1 MPTGE
6 PYSKYIAR
14 ALEISSIAPA
24 MKTIFEA
31 IKSSSMAYVT
41 INYLPLELQLPPY
54 LDSLL
59 HSQDD
64 QETDTFDP
72 SDDDPTLTWG
82 EHMNLGWKLPTMA
95 PWKTLLLLDIDNEMD
110 PHKILN
116 GPHGNADDNT
126 LAEGLV
132 RFLET
137 ASVTLSC
144 VEVEQ

>member
-1 MPTGE
+1 
-6 PYSKYIAR
+6 
-14 ALEISSIAPA
+14 

-31 IKSSSMAYVT
+31 IKSSSVAYVT
-41 INYLPLELQLPPY
+41 INYLPLEIQLPPY

-64 QETDTFDP
+64 QETDTIDP

-110 PHKILN
+110 PHQILN
-116 GPHGNADDNT
+116 GPHGNADDKT

-144 VEVEQ
+144 V